1 MATFYVDN
9 DVAQDV
15 AVFLFRAGYAATH
28 TRTLGLQTAHD
39 GLQLLTAT
47 DRQATLVTH
56 NAADFR
62 LLHRT
67 WQCWTTA
74 WGLAHQH
81 AGILILPQASP
92 RVLVE
97 YLLLIARSDRSMQN
111 RIYRYFPQRGW
122 DDFA

>member
-1 MATFYVDN
+1 VATFYVDN
-9 DVAQDV
+9 NVAEDVAI
-15 AVFLFRAGYAATH
+15 FLFRAGHAATH

-47 DRQATLVTH
+47 ERQSILVTH

-67 WQCWTTA
+67 WQCWTAA
-74 WGLAHQH
+74 WGLPHQH
-81 AGILILPQASP
+81 AGICILPQGPP

-97 YLLLIARSDRSMQN
+97 HLLVLVRSGRATQN
-111 RIYRYFPQRGW
+111 RIYRFFPQRGW